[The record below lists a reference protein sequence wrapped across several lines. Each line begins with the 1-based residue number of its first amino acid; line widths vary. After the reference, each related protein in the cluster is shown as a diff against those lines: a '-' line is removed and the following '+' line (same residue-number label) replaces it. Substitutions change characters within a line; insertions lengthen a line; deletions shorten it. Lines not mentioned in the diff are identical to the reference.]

1 MINCIEHRPSDLR
14 QLIIEIFRGNG
25 INNGYPI
32 QANDWSSAMS
42 NRYRLFL
49 LFLIAVG
56 IIIAVITATDLC
68 TFGACT
74 EVHKYLL
81 FGISFTPIG
90 IAFFIL
96 AGLFVSI
103 ANRFS
108 SAQLLYNLLLAGAS
122 GAEINMILLQKNVI
136 GAWCPLCLAAAVIVY
151 ILTLSQLGRYFYSL
165 KEEFQMNLKTFG
177 KPLLL
182 CVTALVGFT
191 LTFSGMAKEEASAG
205 QLNLYVGKQNSKLEV
220 YFFSDWLCPFCAGV
234 DGVMETVYPSLS
246 QKARILFVNKIIH
259 QESLNFVPYD
269 LSFAAYEKAKYM
281 QLRQTLFSV
290 AQKNKNPSYDD
301 IKAAISPL
309 GVTYRQLSFLEVTQQ
324 MANSQK
330 LAEQFKVV
338 STPTLVIRNSKTSKM
353 RTLVGNNDITSAKI
367 LKTVKELE

>member
-1 MINCIEHRPSDLR
+1 
-14 QLIIEIFRGNG
+14 
-25 INNGYPI
+25 
-32 QANDWSSAMS
+32 MS

-49 LFLIAVG
+49 LVLIAFGLV
-56 IIIAVITATDLC
+56 IAVITATDLC

-81 FGISFTPIG
+81 FGFSFTPIG

-96 AGLFVSI
+96 AGLLVSL
-103 ANRFS
+103 ANRFPG
-108 SAQLLYNLLLAGAS
+108 AQLLFNLLLAGAG

-136 GAWCPLCLAAAVIVY
+136 GAWCPLCLVAAVIVY
-151 ILTLSQLGRYFYSL
+151 SLTLSQLGRYFYYL

-191 LTFSGMAKEEASAG
+191 LTFAGMAKEEASAG
-205 QLNLYVGKQNSKLEV
+205 QLNLYMGKQDSKLEV

-234 DGVMETVYPSLS
+234 DGVMETVYPALS

-269 LSFAAYEKAKYM
+269 LSFAANEKAKYM
-281 QLRQTLFSV
+281 QLRKVLFSV
-290 AQKNKNPSYDD
+290 AKKTQNPSYDD
-301 IKAAISPL
+301 IKTAIAPL
-309 GVTYRQLSFLEVTQQ
+309 KVTYKQLNFLEVTQQ
-324 MANSQK
+324 MANAQK

-338 STPTLVIRNSKTSKM
+338 STPSLVIRNSKTNKV
-353 RTLVGNNDITSAKI
+353 RTLVGNNEITPGI
-367 LKTVKELE
+367 IMKTVKELE

>member
-1 MINCIEHRPSDLR
+1 MN
-14 QLIIEIFRGNG
+14 
-25 INNGYPI
+25 
-32 QANDWSSAMS
+32 

-49 LFLIAVG
+49 LLLIAVG
-56 IIIAVITATDLC
+56 LVISLITATDLC

-96 AGLFVSI
+96 AGLFVSL
-103 ANRFS
+103 ANRFPG
-108 SAQLLYNLLLAGAS
+108 AQLLFNLLLAGAS

-136 GAWCPLCLAAAVIVY
+136 GAWCPLCISAAVIVY
-151 ILTLSQLGRYFYSL
+151 LLSLSQLSRYFYSI
-165 KEEFQMNLKTFG
+165 KEGFQMNLKTFG

-191 LTFSGMAKEEASAG
+191 LTFSGIAKEEASAG
-205 QLNLYVGKQNSKLEV
+205 QLNLYLGKQDSKMEV

-246 QKARILFVNKIIH
+246 QKAKILFVNKIIH

-269 LSFAAYEKAKYM
+269 LSFAANEKAKYM
-281 QLRQTLFSV
+281 QLRKALFGV
-290 AQKNKNPSYDD
+290 AQKTKNPSYDD
-301 IKAAISPL
+301 IKAAITPL
-309 GVTYRQLSFLEVTQQ
+309 HVTYKQLSFLEVTQQ

-330 LAEQFKVV
+330 LAEQFKVA
-338 STPTLVIRNSKTSKM
+338 STPSLVIRNSKTNKM
-353 RTLVGNNDITSAKI
+353 RTLIGNNQITPAI
-367 LKTVKELE
+367 IMKTLKELE

>member
-1 MINCIEHRPSDLR
+1 
-14 QLIIEIFRGNG
+14 
-25 INNGYPI
+25 
-32 QANDWSSAMS
+32 MS
-42 NRYRLFL
+42 NPYRLFL
-49 LFLIAVG
+49 LVLIAVG
-56 IIIAVITATDLC
+56 LAISVITATDLC

-81 FGISFTPIG
+81 FGFSFTPIG

-96 AGLFVSI
+96 AGLFVSL
-103 ANRFS
+103 ANRFPG
-108 SAQLLYNLLLAGAS
+108 AQLLFNLMLAGSS

-136 GAWCPLCLAAAVIVY
+136 GAWCPLCIAAAVIVY
-151 ILTLSQLGRYFYSL
+151 MLTLSQLGRYFYNL
-165 KEEFQMNLKTFG
+165 KEEFQMNLNTFA

-191 LTFSGMAKEEASAG
+191 LTFSGIAKEEASAG
-205 QLNLYVGKQNSKLEV
+205 QLNLFMGKQDSKLEV

-269 LSFAAYEKAKYM
+269 LSFAANEKAKYM
-281 QLRQTLFSV
+281 QLRKALFSV
-290 AQKNKNPSYDD
+290 AKKTKNPSYDD
-301 IKAAISPL
+301 IKSAIAPL
-309 GVTYRQLSFLEVTQQ
+309 QVTYKQLSFLEVTQQ

-330 LAEQFKVV
+330 LAEQYKVV
-338 STPTLVIRNSKTSKM
+338 STPALVIRNTKTNKLRS
-353 RTLVGNNDITSAKI
+353 LVGNNEITQAII

>member
-1 MINCIEHRPSDLR
+1 L
-14 QLIIEIFRGNG
+14 
-25 INNGYPI
+25 
-32 QANDWSSAMS
+32 S

-49 LFLIAVG
+49 LVLIVFG
-56 IIIAVITATDLC
+56 LVIAVITATNLC

-96 AGLFVSI
+96 AGLFVSLI
-103 ANRFS
+103 NRFPG
-108 SAQLLYNLLLAGAS
+108 AQLLFNLLLAGAG

-151 ILTLSQLGRYFYSL
+151 ILALSQLGSYFYSL
-165 KEEFQMNLKTFG
+165 KEESQMNLKTFG

-191 LTFSGMAKEEASAG
+191 LTFSGIAKEEASAG
-205 QLNLYVGKQNSKLEV
+205 QLNLYMGKQDSKLEV

-234 DGVMETVYPSLS
+234 DAVMETVYPSLS

-259 QESLNFVPYD
+259 QEALNFVPYD
-269 LSFAAYEKAKYM
+269 LSFAVNEKAKYM
-281 QLRQTLFSV
+281 QLRKALFSV
-290 AQKNKNPSYDD
+290 AQKTKNPSYDD
-301 IKAAISPL
+301 IKAAITPL
-309 GVTYRQLSFLEVTQQ
+309 HVTYKQLSFLEVTQQ

-330 LAEQFKVV
+330 LAEQYRIV
-338 STPTLVIRNSKTSKM
+338 STPSLVIRNAKTNKM
-353 RTLVGNNDITSAKI
+353 RTLVGNNQITQANI

>member
-1 MINCIEHRPSDLR
+1 M
-14 QLIIEIFRGNG
+14 GK
-25 INNGYPI
+25 
-32 QANDWSSAMS
+32 
-42 NRYRLFL
+42 RYRLFL
-49 LFLIAVG
+49 LVLITVG
-56 IIIAVITATDLC
+56 LVISLITTTDWC

-96 AGLFVSI
+96 AGLFISLI
-103 ANRFS
+103 NRFPGVY
-108 SAQLLYNLLLAGAS
+108 LLFNLLLAGAS
-122 GAEINMILLQKNVI
+122 GAEVNMILLQKNVI

-151 ILTLSQLGRYFYSL
+151 MLTLSQLGRYFYSL
-165 KEEFQMNLKTFG
+165 KEEFQMNFKTFG

-182 CVTALVGFT
+182 CVTALIGFT

-205 QLNLYVGKQNSKLEV
+205 QLNLYLGKQDSKLEV

-246 QKARILFVNKIIH
+246 HKARILFVNKIIH
-259 QESLNFVPYD
+259 QEALNFVPYD
-269 LSFAAYEKAKYM
+269 LSFAANEKAKYM
-281 QLRQTLFSV
+281 QLRKALFSV
-290 AQKNKNPSYDD
+290 AQKTKNPSYDD
-301 IKAAISPL
+301 IKAAITPL
-309 GVTYRQLSFLEVTQQ
+309 RVTYRQLSFLEVTQQ

-338 STPTLVIRNSKTSKM
+338 STPTLIIRNTKTNTV
-353 RTLVGNNDITSAKI
+353 RTLVGNTQITPAII

>member
-1 MINCIEHRPSDLR
+1 
-14 QLIIEIFRGNG
+14 
-25 INNGYPI
+25 
-32 QANDWSSAMS
+32 MS

-49 LFLIAVG
+49 LVLIVVG
-56 IIIAVITATDLC
+56 LVIAVITATNLC

-74 EVHKYLL
+74 EVHKYHL

-96 AGLFVSI
+96 AGLFVSLV
-103 ANRFS
+103 NRLPG
-108 SAQLLYNLLLAGAS
+108 AQLLFNLLLAGAG

-136 GAWCPLCLAAAVIVY
+136 GAWCPLCLAAAIIVY
-151 ILTLSQLGRYFYSL
+151 LLVLSQLGRYFYSL

-182 CVTALVGFT
+182 FATALIGFT
-191 LTFSGMAKEEASAG
+191 LTFSGMVKEEASAG
-205 QLNLYVGKQNSKLEV
+205 QLNLYLGKQDSKLEV

-234 DGVMETVYPSLS
+234 DTVMETVYPSLS

-269 LSFAAYEKAKYM
+269 LSFAANEKAKYM
-281 QLRQTLFSV
+281 QLRKALFSV
-290 AQKNKNPSYDD
+290 AQKTKSPSYDD
-301 IKAAISPL
+301 IKAAITPL
-309 GVTYRQLSFLEVTQQ
+309 RVTYKQLSFLEVTQE

-330 LAEQFKVV
+330 LAEQFKVA
-338 STPTLVIRNSKTSKM
+338 STPSLVIRNTKTNKM
-353 RTLVGNNDITSAKI
+353 RTLVGNNQITQAII

>member
-1 MINCIEHRPSDLR
+1 
-14 QLIIEIFRGNG
+14 
-25 INNGYPI
+25 
-32 QANDWSSAMS
+32 MS

-49 LFLIAVG
+49 LTLIAVG
-56 IIIAVITATDLC
+56 LVIALITATNLC

-90 IAFFIL
+90 IAFFVL
-96 AGLFVSI
+96 AGLFVSLV
-103 ANRFS
+103 NRLPA
-108 SAQLLYNLLLAGAS
+108 AQLFFNLLLAGAG

-136 GAWCPLCLAAAVIVY
+136 GAWYPLCLAAAIIVY
-151 ILTLSQLGRYFYSL
+151 MLILSQIGRYFYSL

-182 CVTALVGFT
+182 FATALIGFT
-191 LTFSGMAKEEASAG
+191 LTFSGMVKEEASAG
-205 QLNLYVGKQNSKLEV
+205 QLNLYLGKQDSKLEV

-234 DGVMETVYPSLS
+234 DTVMETVYPSLS
-246 QKARILFVNKIIH
+246 QKARMLFVNKIIH

-269 LSFAAYEKAKYM
+269 LSFAANEKAKYM
-281 QLRQTLFSV
+281 QLRKALFSV
-290 AQKNKNPSYDD
+290 AQKTKSPSYDD
-301 IKAAISPL
+301 IKVAITPL
-309 GVTYRQLSFLEVTQQ
+309 HVTYKQLSFLEVTQE

-330 LAEQFKVV
+330 LAEQFKVA
-338 STPTLVIRNSKTSKM
+338 STPSLVIRNTKTNKM
-353 RTLVGNNDITSAKI
+353 RTLVGNNQITQAII

>member
-1 MINCIEHRPSDLR
+1 MN
-14 QLIIEIFRGNG
+14 
-25 INNGYPI
+25 
-32 QANDWSSAMS
+32 

-49 LFLIAVG
+49 LLLIAVG
-56 IIIAVITATDLC
+56 LVISLITATDLC

-96 AGLFVSI
+96 AGLFVSLI
-103 ANRFS
+103 NRFPG
-108 SAQLLYNLLLAGAS
+108 AQLLFNLLLAGAS

-136 GAWCPLCLAAAVIVY
+136 GAWCPLCISAAVIVY
-151 ILTLSQLGRYFYSL
+151 LLSLSQLSRYFYSI
-165 KEEFQMNLKTFG
+165 KEGFQMNLKTFG

-191 LTFSGMAKEEASAG
+191 LTFSGIAKEEASAG
-205 QLNLYVGKQNSKLEV
+205 QLNLYLGKQDSKMEV

-246 QKARILFVNKIIH
+246 QKAKILFVNKIIH

-269 LSFAAYEKAKYM
+269 LSFAANEKAKYM
-281 QLRQTLFSV
+281 QLRKALFGV
-290 AQKNKNPSYDD
+290 AQKTKNPSYDD
-301 IKAAISPL
+301 IKAAITPL
-309 GVTYRQLSFLEVTQQ
+309 HVTYKQLSFLEVTQQ

-330 LAEQFKVV
+330 LAEQFKVA
-338 STPTLVIRNSKTSKM
+338 STPSLVIRNSKTNKM
-353 RTLVGNNDITSAKI
+353 RTLIGNNQITPAI
-367 LKTVKELE
+367 IMKTLKELE